1 MADTKQILL
10 TGVPYTAQ
18 VQTPTVVGTDPTSG
32 INSST
37 ANTTYTT
44 QVTTPNLIGTDPT
57 TQITTSLPVALPLVG
72 QVTDTAIEFIATNL
86 GEDSVPDPRLFKFL
100 SDEFK
105 LSEQTLKSVFK
116 NLSDLTTTQEQVRK
130 LLQKVLADATTN
142 SDVFNRVWTIF
153 RTHSDSTVN
162 SELLEKDFAKVLADL
177 SNSSDLLQTNVGK
190 YLADITAL
198 ANLSFAVILVGKT
211 LQDQTIGFSDVLT
224 RIVDFNRNF
233 SDTTFTTDDF
243 FGEAN
248 IDDDQI
254 AQVFKV
260 VMDWISLP
268 ETFAVNFIKPGV
280 LDQAAIS
287 EQASLSPQLPK
298 FDQFVSSDLRTSAVG
313 LAKTEQTSNSEQ
325 QSFRVDKPG
334 VTDQVVASEQQ
345 AFNINKPDLQD
356 QVTKSDV
363 LTNTVGK
370 ARSDQFSSQNELYNF
385 NVDKPDLQDQA
396 TIVEQVAKA
405 MTVPGYTDQASISE
419 LLLTKLIG
427 VNINEIDYFLEDYI
441 FDITDYT
448 FKAVHARDRIT
459 EVAVNKE
466 FSELVDATDDFF
478 GAANIDDDQIATFGK
493 VVLERITFAEA
504 FERLV
509 SYIRL
514 FTDTAQMLE
523 EVKLVIRPRLAD
535 QTSNSDSLTF
545 RPNKRILDQALTG
558 EIRSFDLDRPDV
570 QDQATTNERA
580 AFSVTTSRTDSFT
593 STDQFSKFY
602 QAVRIFSEIT
612 QTTDRVEQLV
622 ERVSLEQIAFTE
634 LVTRVVEK
642 LLLEQ
647 ATTSEQQAFDFSAN
661 YSELVDATDDFYGA
675 ANIDDDQTAVVNKV
689 VVDYAT
695 NSEVITTVAD
705 FNRAFLETAANTD
718 LATLNFAKSV
728 LEIVTTSEVVAVNF
742 ATSRQD
748 VANILESKAIS
759 FSTSR
764 TETVLQADLFTQSIE
779 PNKYETVS
787 VSENTNYS
795 VGLQKLE
802 NVATTETTASDITT
816 SKSEIASI
824 LENFI
829 REWTAFRSFTETV
842 VQTDQ
847 AVLATNKPVTETVT
861 ASEASTATVNK
872 QQLETVALTEAIN
885 KNVSTEFSELVDATD
900 DFYGAA
906 NIDDDQVAAIDKLVS
921 DHVANADVFNRLVNY
936 LRIFSELQSLSD
948 FKTAVVDKASLD
960 TAVTAEQKQ
969 FNTSKPLQDSATST
983 DTPRLSF
990 STDRADSLNNT
1001 TDSVSSQWI
1010 AVRVQA
1016 ETINTAELFKLDA
1029 DKPVLETAN
1038 TAELLQKTTT
1048 TQRSEI
1054 VNTSESFVKDATVA
1068 IQELVDATDDFFGA
1082 ANVDDDQTAV
1092 VNKVVVDYAAHS
1104 EVFER
1109 LVDYLRTFTELQSL
1123 SDFTTIATSKAVLE
1137 TANTAEQKIVNITNQ
1152 RTEIATATEVK
1163 QVAFSTSFNNNLTG
1177 TTDNVTTQFNANR
1190 IVTETVTKSD
1200 QTTLVADKSVLETTA
1215 ASEIK
1220 TLSISKQQLDSAII
1234 AETVNKNT
1242 TTEFSDLVDST
1253 DDFFGAAN
1261 IDDDQIA
1268 TVNKLVVD
1276 QVNNSETITKLAAFQ
1291 RSVNESQILS
1301 EVFAAVTN
1309 KALSDITNSSDTVTL
1324 LPAPKKLETVAT
1336 SQTISLTLQSYF
1348 SQDYVELG
1356 YTGETYTY

>member
-18 VQTPTVVGTDPTSG
+18 VQTPVVVGTDPTSG

-44 QVTTPNLIGTDPT
+44 QVTTPTLIGTDSTIQVTSNLPT
-57 TQITTSLPVALPLVG
+57 ELPVAG

-100 SDEFK
+100 SDEFG
-105 LSEQTLKSVFK
+105 LSEQKLFDVFK
-116 NLSDLTTTQEQVRK
+116 NLSNLTTTEEQVRK
-130 LLQKVLADATTN
+130 LLQKVLADITTN
-142 SDVFNRVWTIF
+142 SDVFNRVWTAF
-153 RTHSDSTVN
+153 RTHTDSTAN
-162 SELLEKDFAKVLADL
+162 SELIQKDFEKVLADL
-177 SNSSDLLQTNVGK
+177 ANSSDLLSTDVGK
-190 YLADITAL
+190 YLTDVTAL
-198 ANLSFAVILVGKT
+198 ANLSYAVILVGKT

-268 ETFAVNFIKPGV
+268 ETFAVDVTKPDV
-280 LDQAAIS
+280 LDQATAS
-287 EQASLSPQLPK
+287 EQASLEPQLPK
-298 FDQFVSSDLRTSAVG
+298 FDQFVSSDLQTSVVG

-325 QSFRVDKPG
+325 QSFDVVKPDR
-334 VTDQVVASEQQ
+334 TEEVVSSEQQ
-345 AFNINKPDLQD
+345 AFDVIKPGLQD
-356 QVTKSDV
+356 QFTNSDIV
-363 LTNTVGK
+363 DNAVGK
-370 ARSDQFSSQNELYNF
+370 TRSDQFTAQNELYNF
-385 NVDKPDLQDQA
+385 DIDKPDRTDQA
-396 TIVEQVAKA
+396 TTIEQVAKDVS
-405 MTVPGYTDQASISE
+405 VPGNVDQVSISE

-427 VNINEIDYFLEDYI
+427 ININEIDYFLEDYI

-448 FKAVHARDRIT
+448 FKAVHARDQIT
-459 EVAVNKE
+459 ELAVNKQ
-466 FSELVDATDDFF
+466 FSELVDATDDFY
-478 GAANIDDDQIATFGK
+478 GAANIDDDQVATFGK
-493 VVLERITFAEA
+493 VVLERVNFAEA

-509 SYIRL
+509 TYIRL

-523 EVKLVIRPRLAD
+523 EVKLVIRPRFAD

-558 EIRSFDLDRPDV
+558 EIRIFDLDKTNV
-570 QDQATTNERA
+570 LDQATANEQA
-580 AFSVTTSRTDSFT
+580 AFSTTKPRTDSVT
-593 STDQFSKFY
+593 NTDQFTRFY
-602 QAVRIFSEIT
+602 QAVRIFSELT

-634 LVTRVVEK
+634 LVEK
-642 LLLEQ
+642 VLQKLVLDQ
-647 ATTSEQQAFDFSAN
+647 ATTSEQQAFDFSAVYN
-661 YSELVDATDDFYGA
+661 ELVDATDDFYGA
-675 ANIDDDQTAVVNKV
+675 ANVDDDQIATFDKV
-689 VVDYAT
+689 LSDYAT
-695 NSEVITTVAD
+695 NSDVVITVAD

-728 LEIVTTSEVVAVNF
+728 LETVTTSERFDVNF
-742 ATSRQD
+742 VTSRQD
-748 VANILESKAIS
+748 VVSVAETAAVD

-764 TETVLQADLFTQSIE
+764 TETVAQADLFTQSIE

-787 VSENTNYS
+787 TSENTNYS
-795 VGLQKLE
+795 VGLEKSE
-802 NVATTETTASDITT
+802 TVVTTETTTSDITT

-824 LENFI
+824 LENFV

-847 AVLATNKPVTETVT
+847 AVLATNKPVTETVV
-861 ASEASTATVNK
+861 ANEISTATVNK
-872 QQLETVALTEAIN
+872 QQLETVVSVETTN
-885 KNVSTEFSELVDATD
+885 KDVSTEFSELIDATD

-921 DHVANADVFNRLVNY
+921 DHVTNSDVFERLVNY
-936 LRIFSELQSLSD
+936 LRTFSELQSLSD
-948 FKTAVVDKASLD
+948 FTTAVVDKTSLD
-960 TAVTAEQKQ
+960 TVVTAEQKQ
-969 FNTSKPLQDSATST
+969 FNTSKPLQDSSTST

-1001 TDSVSSQWI
+1001 TDNFSSQWN

-1016 ETINTAELFKLDA
+1016 ETVNTAELFKLNT
-1029 DKPVLETAN
+1029 DKSVTETAN

-1048 TQRSEI
+1048 TQHSEI
-1054 VNTSESFVKDATVA
+1054 VNTAETFVKDATVD

-1082 ANVDDDQTAV
+1082 ANVDDDQTAT
-1092 VNKVVVDYAAHS
+1092 VNKVVVDYATNS

-1109 LVDYLRTFTELQSL
+1109 LVSYLRTFSELQSL
-1123 SDFTTIATSKAVLE
+1123 SDFTTITTDKAVLE
-1137 TANTAEQKIVNITNQ
+1137 TTNTAEQRIVNITNQ
-1152 RTEIATATEVK
+1152 RAEVVAATDVK
-1163 QVAFSTSFNNNLTG
+1163 EVAFSTSFNNNLTG
-1177 TTDNVTTQFNANR
+1177 TTDNVTTEFDANR
-1190 IVTETVTKSD
+1190 TVTETVTKSD
-1200 QTTLVADKSVLETTA
+1200 QTTLVTNKSVLETATT
-1215 ASEIK
+1215 SETK
-1220 TLSISKQQLDSAII
+1220 TLDISKRQLDSAIT
-1234 AETVNKNT
+1234 AETVNKDT
-1242 TTEFSDLVDST
+1242 TTEFSDLVDAT
-1253 DDFFGAAN
+1253 DDFYGAAN
-1261 IDDDQIA
+1261 LDDDQIA
-1268 TVNKLVVD
+1268 TVNKNVADHVI
-1276 QVNNSETITKLAAFQ
+1276 NSETITTLTDFK

-1324 LPAPKKLETVAT
+1324 LTAPNKRETVST